1 MAIQEQIVEEE
12 SQRLVQWLDFI
23 RGSGVPVDGKVLHGT
38 SFLQIIREVLRNE
51 HDLVMITAEGR
62 GGLKESSLAALP
74 CI

>member
-1 MAIQEQIVEEE
+1 
-12 SQRLVQWLDFI
+12 
-23 RGSGVPVDGKVLHGT
+23 VLHGT